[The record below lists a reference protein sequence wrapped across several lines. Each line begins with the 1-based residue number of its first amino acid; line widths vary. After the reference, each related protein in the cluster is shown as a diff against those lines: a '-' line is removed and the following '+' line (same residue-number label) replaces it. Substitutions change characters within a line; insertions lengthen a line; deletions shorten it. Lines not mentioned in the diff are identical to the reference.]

1 MILVTEVTHPEHSIT
16 EIKSLSYNI
25 HSILLSYIPVQ
36 IYQYTMNSLN
46 DQAFLHSYNLKESE
60 AAEMVN
66 KVNYALT
73 LHI

>member
-1 MILVTEVTHPEHSIT
+1 
-16 EIKSLSYNI
+16 
-25 HSILLSYIPVQ
+25 
-36 IYQYTMNSLN
+36 MNSLN

-73 LHI
+73 LHSWDWPKKKTPPNYFSPHGFLWSLEIS